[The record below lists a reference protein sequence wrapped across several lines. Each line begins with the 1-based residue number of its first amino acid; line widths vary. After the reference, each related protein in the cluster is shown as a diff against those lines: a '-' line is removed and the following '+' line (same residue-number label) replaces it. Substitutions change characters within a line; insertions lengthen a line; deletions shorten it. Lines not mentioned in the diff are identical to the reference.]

1 MSLTTE
7 VGQGNSSYK
16 SWGSEAWANIKG
28 RTPPI
33 LDVTALDT
41 YVLLGLFISILSNQ
55 AWQHM
60 GLKVKPKTDKVE
72 KDFEHARVAIDCI
85 ASLIEKL
92 EPHIPDAEKN
102 ELRNLLADLQINFVR
117 KYEGK

>member
-1 MSLTTE
+1 MAEVEKEKPSTLDITT
-7 VGQGNSSYK
+7 
-16 SWGSEAWANIKG
+16 
-28 RTPPI
+28 
-33 LDVTALDT
+33 LDT
-41 YVLLGLFISILSNQ
+41 YVLLGLFINILSNQ

-60 GLKVKPKTDKVE
+60 GLRVKPGTDKVE
-72 KDFEHARVAIDCI
+72 IDFERARLAIDCI